1 MIVEVRTYQLK
12 PGTLVEAEKR
22 FAAALPVREKHS
34 RLAAFWHTEVGALN
48 QIIHVWTYDS
58 FAQRT
63 AVRAAASKEEGWPP
77 PIREFVVSQ
86 QSEVFLPAPFSP
98 PLTPKE
104 VGPVFEIRSYT
115 IAPGAIPGV
124 IERWAGKIDERV
136 KLSPLVGAWYS
147 EFGELNKWVH
157 IWAYKDAAERQRI
170 RADAVARGLW
180 PPGSGATG
188 AIVAQEN
195 MLVAPASFSPI
206 R

>member
-63 AVRAAASKEEGWPP
+63 AVRAAASK
-77 PIREFVVSQ
+77 
-86 QSEVFLPAPFSP
+86 
-98 PLTPKE
+98 
-104 VGPVFEIRSYT
+104 VG
-115 IAPGAIPGV
+115 G
-124 IERWAGKIDERV
+124 
-136 KLSPLVGAWYS
+136 
-147 EFGELNKWVH
+147 LNKWVH

>member
-12 PGTLVEAEKR
+12 PGTLAEAEKR
-22 FAAALPVREKHS
+22 FGAALPVREKHS
-34 RLAAFWHTEVGALN
+34 KLAAFWHTEVGALN
-48 QIIHVWTYDS
+48 QIIHVWAYDS

-63 AVRAAASKEEGWPP
+63 AVRAAAGNEEGWPP

-86 QSEVFLPAPFSP
+86 QSEVFVPAPFSP
-98 PLTPKE
+98 PLAPKT

-124 IERWAGKIDERV
+124 IERWAGKIEDRV

-147 EFGELNKWVH
+147 EFGGLNKWVH

-170 RADAVARGLW
+170 RGDAVARGLW

-188 AIVAQEN
+188 AILKQEN